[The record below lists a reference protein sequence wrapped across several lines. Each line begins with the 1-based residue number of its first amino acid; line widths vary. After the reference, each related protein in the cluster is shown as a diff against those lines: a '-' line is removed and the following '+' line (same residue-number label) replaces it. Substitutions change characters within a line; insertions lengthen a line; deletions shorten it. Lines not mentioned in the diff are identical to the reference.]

1 MTAISTTEQIRIVE
15 YDPSYAG
22 ALAEMWNRSNESW
35 GGGGTL
41 RTEDT
46 VRREMESSSN
56 LHVFLAVDGKEV
68 VGFCSF
74 AHYRQDEGALYV
86 PLLNV
91 RPDYHGYKVGRNL
104 ILHAVRKT
112 VEAGWPRLDLFTWG
126 GNTKAVPMYKKCG
139 FFWEKNEDYVH
150 LMNFIPT
157 VLQTEAAQNGCSCRS
172 DL

>member
-1 MTAISTTEQIRIVE
+1 MTVTSIIEQIRIIE
-15 YDPSYAG
+15 YDPSYAA
-22 ALAEMWNRSNESW
+22 ALADMWNRSNESW
-35 GGGGTL
+35 GGGTNQ

-56 LHVFLAVDGKEV
+56 LNAFLAVHENEV

-74 AHYRQDEGALYV
+74 AHYRYDENALYV

-104 ILHAVRKT
+104 ILNAVRKT
-112 VEAGWPRLDLFTWG
+112 VEAGWPRLDLFTWA

-139 FFWEKNEDYVH
+139 FFWEKK
-150 LMNFIPT
+150 MIM
-157 VLQTEAAQNGCSCRS
+157 CI
-172 DL
+172 